1 MAGKPAP
8 PTLEVADDDRIR
20 VRYTLPKGSTHA
32 AVRLREVGDASWQV
46 IDASTGKLDEAGTA
60 HTARQ
65 QCQCGDLDRDVSYEA
80 IVKAKNKAGW
90 GEWSDR

>member
-1 MAGKPAP
+1 MAGAPAP
-8 PTLEVADDDRIR
+8 PTLEVADEDSIR

-32 AVRLREVGDASWQV
+32 VVRLRQVGDASWQV

-65 QCQCGDLDRDVSYEA
+65 QCLCDGLDRDVLRGDR
-80 IVKAKNKAGW
+80 K
-90 GEWSDR
+90 GEEQSRLGRVV

>member
-1 MAGKPAP
+1 MAGAPAP
-8 PTLEVADDDRIR
+8 PTLEVTDEDSIR

-32 AVRLREVGDASWQV
+32 VVRLREVGDASWQV

-65 QCQCGDLDRDVSYEA
+65 QCQCGGLDREA
-80 IVKAKNKAGW
+80 RATRR
-90 GEWSDR
+90 S